1 MTHTRFR
8 LRAVMI
14 VIAALA
20 LLMGLLMAQFRL
32 IARTDAYVL
41 FAVEL
46 PAIIVFVV
54 PLLLQFF
61 VLAAYFWRRQTPR
74 RKSSMT
80 DNPPAPETGTGP
92 NR

>member
-1 MTHTRFR
+1 
-8 LRAVMI
+8 MI

-20 LLMGLLMAQFRL
+20 LLMSLVMAQFRL
-32 IARTDAYVL
+32 IAQTDANVL

-46 PAIIVFVV
+46 AAIIVFVV

-61 VLAAYFWRRQTPR
+61 VLAAYFSRGQPR
-74 RKSSMT
+74 RRESSMT